1 MFECVCWSNY
11 KKGGRKS
18 HLAFSLAHAKIINSS
33 PSGTGVP
40 DARRVFRHGSRVLI
54 SDNKWGTVLGYVLQP
69 SKPIIF
75 DMRYGVYTVP
85 AKTSSYTLN
94 RVQRTTQVLKRRE
107 RWRWKKKKKHHT
119 RMRVPF
125 LIHNAIHSV
134 NTCQLTDFLFP
145 IAYEKIMAVGL
156 RVNSPI
162 NINSPWS
169 SWNISS
175 MPVFQHKLTP
185 FLSPNDALQ
194 QGEKETA
201 HLYILFMLIKWS
213 LIHTRHLNWH

>member
-1 MFECVCWSNY
+1 MGLEFLTQGECSDTAPGSSSQIISEEQSLGMFYSHQNPSYLTCVMVFTQSLQKPPAIHLTGCSAQHKFW
-11 KKGGRKS
+11 KDVKDGG
-18 HLAFSLAHAKIINSS
+18 
-33 PSGTGVP
+33 
-40 DARRVFRHGSRVLI
+40 
-54 SDNKWGTVLGYVLQP
+54 
-69 SKPIIF
+69 
-75 DMRYGVYTVP
+75 
-85 AKTSSYTLN
+85 
-94 RVQRTTQVLKRRE
+94 E
-107 RWRWKKKKKHHT
+107 KKKKKHHT
-119 RMRVPF
+119 RTRVPF